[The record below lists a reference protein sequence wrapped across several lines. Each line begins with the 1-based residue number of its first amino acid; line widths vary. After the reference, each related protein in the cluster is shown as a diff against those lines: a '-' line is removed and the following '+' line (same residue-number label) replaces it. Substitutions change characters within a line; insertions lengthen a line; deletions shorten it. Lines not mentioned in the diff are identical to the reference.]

1 MPKKPYRKLKKN
13 QFGIDVAA
21 FCAET
26 AMSRREICEATN
38 QSYASFIDC
47 TNGRSV
53 GYKLVPIVRKFMA
66 DYRVKAKEA
75 SGDARSNDAIS
86 IRP

>member
-1 MPKKPYRKLKKN
+1 MPERINRRLKKN
-13 QFGIDVAA
+13 QFGIEVAA

-26 AMSRREICEATN
+26 AMSRREICKATN

-47 TNGRSV
+47 TNGRIA
-53 GYKLVPIVRKFMA
+53 GHDLIPIVRKFMA
-66 DYRVKAKEA
+66 DYRAKEA
-75 SGDARSNDAIS
+75 GGDARSNDAIS